1 VIQNLNALK
10 ARIFE
15 VLYTIEQREADTQ
28 AKAIEIIKS
37 EASDLDSEQYDYLFN
52 YVVRAVKNSPSLLPE
67 LNKYLR
73 GWDIDRISSTA
84 RTAMLMGITDIIRC
98 DCQKDGSLIGIDV
111 ATTLAKKYG
120 GEEDANLVNG
130 VLANFYERNK
140 NE

>member
-1 VIQNLNALK
+1 MIKNLNALK
-10 ARIFE
+10 AKTFE
-15 VLYTIEQREADTQ
+15 VLYTLEQREIDTQ
-28 AKAIEIIKS
+28 EETVEVIKT
-37 EASDLDSEQYDYLFN
+37 EAEELEPEQYDYLFN
-52 YVVRAVKNSPSLLPE
+52 YVIKLVKNTPSLMPE

-73 GWDIDRISSTA
+73 NWDIDRISSIA
-84 RTAMLMGITDIIRC
+84 RVAMLMGITDIIGA

-140 NE
+140 K